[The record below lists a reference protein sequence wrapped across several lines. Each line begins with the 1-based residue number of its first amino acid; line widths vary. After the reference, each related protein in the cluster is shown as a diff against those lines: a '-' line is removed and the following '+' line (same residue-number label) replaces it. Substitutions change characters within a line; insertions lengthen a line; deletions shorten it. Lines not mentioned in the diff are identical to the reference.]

1 MTKLIAADGHSLD
14 AYEVK
19 PAGARSAV
27 VVIQEIFGVNSH
39 IRAVVDGFA
48 AAGYHAIAPALFDR
62 AQAGVELEYTAE
74 GVAAGRDY
82 RSQLEWD
89 DSMHDVAA
97 TVAHAAKTGP
107 VGLVGYCYGG
117 SIAWLAAHAG
127 QVNAAVGYYGGQVY
141 DFRDRAPQA
150 PIMLHFGAL
159 DKGIPLDGVQA
170 VARMYPDVPVHIYDD
185 ADHGFNCDVRASSH
199 PESAAIARKRTMA
212 FFNQHGVIA

>member
-117 SIAWLAAHAG
+117 SVTALRRRQSCCTLAHSTKESRSMVCRLSPGCIPTCRCISMTTLITASIAMCER
-127 QVNAAVGYYGGQVY
+127 QVIQNQ
-141 DFRDRAPQA
+141 
-150 PIMLHFGAL
+150 L
-159 DKGIPLDGVQA
+159 PL
-170 VARMYPDVPVHIYDD
+170 
-185 ADHGFNCDVRASSH
+185 RASAQWHSSTNT
-199 PESAAIARKRTMA
+199 E
-212 FFNQHGVIA
+212 